1 MVKPVVGAMGT
12 LKKSMNGSERWS
24 FFCNLSQIFFVRR
37 ILFATSLEIR
47 LITLLL
53 HSMAP
58 TTAYPRR
65 HETPNLDWNF
75 LTGTIEIRHFEIRS
89 LMYAGTFR
97 NSESHVIYLPQLL
110 LLKWRFADTPHSRFS
125 NRECGASSEK
135 LIWLLD
141 SFYHSFFSFSPK
153 KKHKNGLNEKKSTRA
168 HTVSNKVRGKLQWE
182 IRLIKECS
190 RLLHSMAPTWN
201 VVVYIP
207 WPLLI
212 YAPCKLLLTLPLNST
227 DNLSR

>member
-1 MVKPVVGAMGT
+1 MWRVSEKLIWLFDSFYHSFFSFSPTANRESCVVKLGAGAMGT
-12 LKKSMNGSERWS
+12 LKKKHEWFRKMEL
-24 FFCNLSQIFFVRR
+24 FCNLSQIFFVRR

-135 LIWLLD
+135 LIWLFD
-141 SFYHSFFSFSPK
+141 SFYHSFF
-153 KKHKNGLNEKKSTRA
+153 
-168 HTVSNKVRGKLQWE
+168 
-182 IRLIKECS
+182 
-190 RLLHSMAPTWN
+190 
-201 VVVYIP
+201 
-207 WPLLI
+207 
-212 YAPCKLLLTLPLNST
+212 
-227 DNLSR
+227 